1 VATTRIILHG
11 KAAGDSRVRTA
22 VGAVRQNGHPAEV
35 RVAWEPGDAMRLT
48 EEAVADA
55 RTGKVNCIV
64 AGGGD
69 GTINEVFATARQLV

>member
-1 VATTRIILHG
+1 
-11 KAAGDSRVRTA
+11 
-22 VGAVRQNGHPAEV
+22 
-35 RVAWEPGDAMRLT
+35 MRLT

-69 GTINEVFATARQLV
+69 GTINEVFATARQLVWRWARKPGGIKLIPLLPEFHW

>member
-11 KAAGDSRVRTA
+11 KAARDSRLRTA
-22 VGAVRQNGHPAEV
+22 VGVVRQNGHPAEV
-35 RVAWEPGDAMRLT
+35 RVTWEPGDATRLT

-55 RTGKVNCIV
+55 RAGKVSCIV

-69 GTINEVFATARQLV
+69 GTISEVFATA